1 MFRHISFNSV
11 NSESFIQKNGG
22 IWLNHIKKT
31 FLYNTKAKVSAAW
44 VLIALIVVVVVVAS
58 VKMPKIDLGN
68 LSAQFGVNTGGT
80 TDTGQPVNR
89 AIEFSFTDA
98 YSGAAASTKTVYVYD
113 ADMALKHTLTT
124 DSNGLC
130 HTTVGYPSGTILNVK
145 YVDGN
150 SKIWYKVKVPTLQGS
165 EVQASTYNPVA
176 LSTFTIGTY
185 TVDALKVGGASIN
198 DNGEYNSTTSGAN
211 PIFRYDLAN
220 TGADNTG
227 LMTSYDPIYE
237 QDWQVWVVVSFSGT
251 NYETIVL
258 SGFDTQF
265 PIGNTVYGCDQANAQ
280 ALTLWKV
287 GNNYKA
293 GYEGTDSVS
302 WSLDMTG
309 YPATSSGVTM
319 QIEVYAYASPAYAQ
333 AHGGNFGVTKLE
345 IAEQTVTLKA

>member
-1 MFRHISFNSV
+1 MFRHIRFNSV
-11 NSESFIQKNGG
+11 NRENRIWKNGG
-22 IWLNHIKKT
+22 IWLNHKLRK
-31 FLYNTKAKVSAAW
+31 FLYSKQAKTSVAW
-44 VLIALIVVVVVVAS
+44 VLIILIAAVVVIAA
-58 VKMPKIDLGN
+58 VKTPKIDLGN
-68 LSAQFGVNTGGT
+68 LGSQLGIGGETTGE
-80 TDTGQPVNR
+80 TGEVVNR

-98 YSGAAASTKTVYVYD
+98 YSGAAASTKSVYVYD
-113 ADMALKHTLTT
+113 AEMALKHSLTT

-150 SKIWYKVKVPTLQGS
+150 SKIWYRVKVPTLQGS

-198 DNGEYNSTTSGAN
+198 DAGTYNHTASGNN

-258 SGFDTQF
+258 GGFDTQF
-265 PIGNTVYGCDQANAQ
+265 PLGNTVYGCDQANAQ

-302 WSLDMTG
+302 WSLDLTG
-309 YPATSSGVTM
+309 YSGAGVTM

-345 IAEQTVTLKA
+345 IAEQTVTLNS